1 MSSRKPANKQMRN
14 KGNVKTKTLE
24 FTHVKKVHTRK
35 IEVVHLNMQLLLL
48 LFGFFAEY
56 CLNVCDSPALSLS
69 LPVCVCVCVC
79 VAITAL
85 RWPSAVRSQK
95 YYQGNSSELGRG
107 NRHLYLRF
115 SIETHQIRDVCQVCC
130 VCAKDPLSTVF

>member
-1 MSSRKPANKQMRN
+1 MRN

-35 IEVVHLNMQLLLL
+35 TEVVHLNMQLLLL

-69 LPVCVCVCVC
+69 LPVCVCVCVRC
-79 VAITAL
+79 YHSLEVAI
-85 RWPSAVRSQK
+85 SSQE
-95 YYQGNSSELGRG
+95 SE
-107 NRHLYLRF
+107 
-115 SIETHQIRDVCQVCC
+115 V
-130 VCAKDPLSTVF
+130 LSR